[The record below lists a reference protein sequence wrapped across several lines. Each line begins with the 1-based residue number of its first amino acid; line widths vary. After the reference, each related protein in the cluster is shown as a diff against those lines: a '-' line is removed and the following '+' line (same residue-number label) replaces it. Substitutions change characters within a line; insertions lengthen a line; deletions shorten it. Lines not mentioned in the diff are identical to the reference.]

1 MISVFVLGQ
10 PYWGTRIARSLD
22 GCAPDVQATFVP
34 ARRYPALLAR
44 HPRAGKVVLIRAGF
58 RVGATTAR
66 GRAFDAYWSV
76 LTRAIPKSA
85 RCHYWLGTDVLNTL
99 EEAAAGTLR
108 RRAVDASR
116 YDLHIADAP
125 WLARELETVGL
136 RAEVASVPQP
146 YRAPDGV
153 PSLPERFRVLTYISA
168 DRFEFYGGDTI
179 IAAARRLPDVQFDV
193 VGRADDPTGSG
204 LPNVAWHGW
213 VTDMPRFY
221 TETTVVLRIPRHDG
235 LGATVIEGLLNAR
248 HVIYT
253 YEMPFVQQVDPPTAD
268 NLVEAIDSLRIAAA
282 AGRLEP
288 NLAGRDYAIATF
300 DQARLVDR
308 LASLIRG
315 AR

>member
-1 MISVFVLGQ
+1 MISVLVLGQ

-22 GCAPDVQATFVP
+22 GCAPDVSATFVS
-34 ARRYPALLAR
+34 ARRYLGLLAR
-44 HPRAGKVVLIRAGF
+44 HPRAGRVVVLRAGF

-76 LTRAIPKSA
+76 LTRAIPKAA

-108 RRAVDASR
+108 RGAVASSR
-116 YDLHIADAP
+116 DDLHIADAP
-125 WLARELETVGL
+125 WLAQELETVGL
-136 RAEVASVPQP
+136 RAEVASVPQA
-146 YRAPDGV
+146 YRPADVAPT
-153 PSLPERFRVLTYISA
+153 LPERFRVLTYISA
-168 DRFEFYGGDTI
+168 DRFDFYGGDTI
-179 IAAARRLPDVQFDV
+179 LAAARRLPDVQFDV

-213 VTDMPRFY
+213 VSDMPRFY
-221 TETTVVLRIPRHDG
+221 AETTVVLRIPRHDG

-253 YEMPFVQQVDPPTAD
+253 YEMPFVQRIEPPTAD
-268 NLVEAIDSLRIAAA
+268 NLVEAIDALRIAAA
-282 AGRLEP
+282 AGRLAP
-288 NLAGRDYAIATF
+288 NVAGRDYAIATF
-300 DQARLVDR
+300 DEARLVDR
-308 LASLIRG
+308 LISLLRA

>member
-1 MISVFVLGQ
+1 MISVLVLGQ

-22 GCAPDVQATFVP
+22 GCAPDVQATFVS
-34 ARRYPALLAR
+34 ARRYLGLLLR
-44 HPRAGKVVLIRAGF
+44 HPRAGRVVLIRAGF

-76 LTRAIPKSA
+76 LTRAIPKAA

-108 RRAVDASR
+108 RRTVAASR
-116 YDLHIADAP
+116 DDLHIADAP
-125 WLARELETVGL
+125 WLAQELETVGL

-146 YRAPDGV
+146 YRASDLV
-153 PSLPERFRVLTYISA
+153 PALPERFRVLTYISA

-179 IAAARRLPDVQFDV
+179 LAAARRLPDVHFDV

-204 LPNVAWHGW
+204 LANVEWHGW
-213 VTDMPRFY
+213 VSDMSRY
-221 TETTVVLRIPRHDG
+221 YAETTVVLRIPRHDG

-253 YEMPFVQQVDPPTAD
+253 YEMPFVRRIEPPTAD
-268 NLVEAIDSLRIAAA
+268 NLVEAIDALRVAAM

-288 NLAGRDYAIATF
+288 NVAGRDYAIATF
-300 DQARLVDR
+300 DQTRLVDR
-308 LASLIRG
+308 LISLLR
-315 AR
+315 AAP